1 MAFNATPFAMAWLG
15 KQAVLNDSFAHKP
28 TPFSHTHTHPHTH
41 SHRERFALPLI
52 DTFQMFALVMHNLF
66 EKITAQVSKRL
77 SVGLS
82 AGLSHTDSH

>member
-28 TPFSHTHTHPHTH
+28 TPFPHTH